1 VKHATLRQLKVFA
14 SVARHLSFARA
25 AEELHLTQP
34 AISGQIR
41 KLEEHAGVPL
51 FEQLGKK
58 THLTAAGADLLEI
71 VRSIIEQFE
80 VAEHAMTQHKGVS
93 GGRLNVAAIS
103 AGDYFLP
110 RLLVEFI
117 GRHQGVT
124 LNFTVHNRE
133 GLLAHLAAN
142 LTDLAVMA
150 RPPDDDD
157 MVSEPFA
164 PHPYVIVA
172 APSHPL
178 AGHTR
183 IDMRRLLREPF
194 VIREKGSDTWQSM
207 QEAFGEHLE
216 AMRIGLEN
224 TSTETL
230 KQAVI
235 AGIGVG
241 YLSAHTIAQEL
252 RTESLVVLDVRGFPH
267 VQHWHVVHRRHKR
280 LPPVALAFQ
289 AFLREEG
296 AGLLERYMA
305 PGSAVRSSARRSARA
320 GRASGSRSSRRSA
333 RTPSCR

>member
-1 VKHATLRQLKVFA
+1 LKHATLRQLKVFA

-58 THLTAAGADLLEI
+58 TYLTAAGADLLGI
-71 VRSIIEQFE
+71 VHAIVEQFE
-80 VAEHAMTQHKGVS
+80 VAEQEMARHKGVS

-110 RLLVEFI
+110 RLLVEFV

-142 LTDLAVMA
+142 LTDLAIMA
-150 RPPDDDD
+150 RPPADDE

-178 AGHTR
+178 AGHRR
-183 IDMRRLLREPF
+183 IERRRILREPF
-194 VIREKGSDTWQSM
+194 VVREKGSDTWQSM
-207 QEAFGEHLE
+207 REAFGAQIDELRIALE
-216 AMRIGLEN
+216 IA
-224 TSTETL
+224 STETL

-235 AGIGVG
+235 AGLGVG
-241 YLSAHTIAQEL
+241 YLSAHTISQEL
-252 RTESLVVLDVRGFPH
+252 RTKSLVVLDVRGFPH
-267 VQHWHVVHRRHKR
+267 VQQWHVVHRRHKR
-280 LPPVALAFQ
+280 LPPVATAFQ
-289 AFLREEG
+289 EFLRSEG
-296 AGLLERYMA
+296 AGLLERIMA
-305 PGSAVRSSARRSARA
+305 GAQPPR
-320 GRASGSRSSRRSA
+320 
-333 RTPSCR
+333 

>member
-1 VKHATLRQLKVFA
+1 MKHATLRQLKVFA

-34 AISGQIR
+34 AISGQIK
-41 KLEEHAGVPL
+41 KLEEHAGVAL

-58 THLTAAGADLLEI
+58 TYLTAAGEDLLGI

-80 VAEHAMTQHKGVS
+80 AAEHAMAQHKGVA

-110 RLLVEFI
+110 RLLVEFV
-117 GRHQGVT
+117 GRHHGVT

-142 LTDLAVMA
+142 LTDLAIMA
-150 RPPDDDD
+150 RPPADDD

-178 AGHTR
+178 AGKAR
-183 IDMRRLLREPF
+183 IERRRVLREPF
-194 VIREKGSDTWQSM
+194 VVREKGSDTWQSM
-207 QEAFGEHLE
+207 REAFGAQMDEVRIALE
-216 AMRIGLEN
+216 IA
-224 TSTETL
+224 STETL

-235 AGIGVG
+235 AGLGIG
-241 YLSAHTIAQEL
+241 YLSAHTVSQEL
-252 RTESLVVLDVRGFPH
+252 RTKSLVVLDVRGFPH
-267 VQHWHVVHRRHKR
+267 VQHWHVVHRRRKR
-280 LPPVALAFQ
+280 LPPVAVAFEE
-289 AFLREEG
+289 FLRSEG
-296 AGLLERYMA
+296 AGLLERIMA
-305 PGSAVRSSARRSARA
+305 PETATRRP
-320 GRASGSRSSRRSA
+320 GRDE
-333 RTPSCR
+333 

>member
-1 VKHATLRQLKVFA
+1 MKHATLRQLKVFA

-58 THLTAAGADLLEI
+58 THLTAAGADLLGI

-80 VAEHAMTQHKGVS
+80 VAETAMTQHRGVS

-117 GRHQGVT
+117 GRHEGVT

-133 GLLAHLAAN
+133 GLLAHLDAN

-150 RPPDDDD
+150 RPPADEE
-157 MVSEPFA
+157 MVAEPFA

-178 AGHTR
+178 AGKQR
-183 IDMRRLLREPF
+183 IEMRRIVREPF
-194 VIREKGSDTWQSM
+194 VMRERGSDTWQVM
-207 QEAFGEHLE
+207 KEAFGEHIDALPVALE
-216 AMRIGLEN
+216 I

-230 KQAVI
+230 KQAVM
-235 AGIGVG
+235 AGLGVG
-241 YLSAHTIAQEL
+241 FLSAHTVAQEL
-252 RTESLVVLDVRGFPH
+252 RTESLVVLDVRGFPL
-267 VQHWHVVHRRHKR
+267 VQRWYVVHRRHKR
-280 LPPVALAFQ
+280 LPPVAKAFQ
-289 AFLREEG
+289 DFLRDEG
-296 AGLLERYMA
+296 AALLARIMA
-305 PGSAVRSSARRSARA
+305 GDRPSPSPRAAAR
-320 GRASGSRSSRRSA
+320 GQG
-333 RTPSCR
+333 

>member
-1 VKHATLRQLKVFA
+1 MKHATLRQLKVFA

-34 AISGQIR
+34 AISGQIK
-41 KLEEHAGVPL
+41 KLEEHAGVAL

-58 THLTAAGADLLEI
+58 TYLTAAGEDLLGI

-80 VAEHAMTQHKGVS
+80 AAEHAMAQHKGVA

-110 RLLVEFI
+110 RLLVEFV
-117 GRHQGVT
+117 GRHHGVT

-142 LTDLAVMA
+142 LTDLAIMA
-150 RPPDDDD
+150 RPPADDD

-164 PHPYVIVA
+164 PHPFVIVA

-178 AGHTR
+178 AGKAR
-183 IDMRRLLREPF
+183 IERRRVLREPF
-194 VIREKGSDTWQSM
+194 VVREKGSDTWQSM
-207 QEAFGEHLE
+207 REAFGAQMDEVRIALE
-216 AMRIGLEN
+216 IA
-224 TSTETL
+224 STETL

-235 AGIGVG
+235 AGLGIG
-241 YLSAHTIAQEL
+241 YLSAHTVSQEL
-252 RTESLVVLDVRGFPH
+252 RTKSLVVLDVRGFPH

-280 LPPVALAFQ
+280 LPPVAVAFEE
-289 AFLREEG
+289 FLRSEG
-296 AGLLERYMA
+296 AGLLQRIMA
-305 PGSAVRSSARRSARA
+305 PETGTP
-320 GRASGSRSSRRSA
+320 SSR
-333 RTPSCR
+333 T

>member
-1 VKHATLRQLKVFA
+1 MKHATLRQLKVFA

-58 THLTAAGADLLEI
+58 THLTAAGADLLGI

-80 VAEHAMTQHKGVS
+80 VAEHAMTQHRGVS

-117 GRHQGVT
+117 GRHEGVT

-133 GLLAHLAAN
+133 GLLAHLDAN
-142 LTDLAVMA
+142 LTDLAIMA
-150 RPPDDDD
+150 RPPANDE
-157 MVSEPFA
+157 MVAEPFA

-172 APSHPL
+172 SPSHPL
-178 AGHTR
+178 AGKKR
-183 IDMRRLLREPF
+183 IEMRRIVREPF
-194 VIREKGSDTWQSM
+194 VMREKGSDTWEVM
-207 QEAFGEHLE
+207 KEAFGAHLD
-216 AMRIGLEN
+216 ALPVALEI

-230 KQAVI
+230 KQAVM
-235 AGIGVG
+235 AGLGVG
-241 YLSAHTIAQEL
+241 FLSRHTLAQEL
-252 RTESLVVLDVRGFPH
+252 RTESLVVLDVRGFPL
-267 VQHWHVVHRRHKR
+267 VQRWYVVHRRHKR
-280 LPPVALAFQ
+280 LPPVAQAFRE
-289 AFLREEG
+289 FLREEG
-296 AGLLERYMA
+296 ADLLERIMA
-305 PGSAVRSSARRSARA
+305 GDRPALSPRAAERGPG
-320 GRASGSRSSRRSA
+320 
-333 RTPSCR
+333 